1 MPEPDPL
8 SDAISRVQAL
18 FIEGDVA
25 GAQARY
31 QAMWDEAEQHGDC
44 YQACV
49 VAHFMA
55 HAQQDTEDQLLWHL
69 RALAAAEASPDD
81 RVASFYPSLYA
92 NVAEVYLRLGNVA
105 EARRYCAHAAAVA
118 DRLPGDI
125 YGYIIRG
132 LIARIQQS
140 ME

>member
-1 MPEPDPL
+1 MRI
-8 SDAISRVQAL
+8 AIKHVPSPTSWRMRSTSR
-18 FIEGDVA
+18 
-25 GAQARY
+25 R
-31 QAMWDEAEQHGDC
+31 
-44 YQACV
+44 
-49 VAHFMA
+49 
-55 HAQQDTEDQLLWHL
+55 
-69 RALAAAEASPDD
+69 
-81 RVASFYPSLYA
+81 ASFYPSLYA

-118 DRLPGDI
+118 DRLPGDT